1 MNNLTDIAS
10 ENQRQ
15 WKSIN
20 SLAAEVKTLSGTVDA
35 QNNINADLVA
45 LLKKALSYEFYVILI
60 LIAAIVYGAIGREG
74 LFAVRQSLPIPQR
87 QQDDA
92 ETTMA
97 QPIAPPPDNRL
108 HTTTPTPLQT

>member
-20 SLAAEVKTLSGTVDA
+20 SLAAEVKSLSGTVEA
-35 QNNINADLVA
+35 QNQINSDLVA

-60 LIAAIVYGAIGREG
+60 LIAALVYGAIGKEG

-87 QQDDA
+87 QGDDA

-97 QPIAPPPDNRL
+97 QPIAPPPDNRF
-108 HTTTPTPLQT
+108 HVS

>member
-20 SLAAEVKTLSGTVDA
+20 SLAAEVKSLSGTVEA
-35 QNNINADLVA
+35 QNQINSDLVA
-45 LLKKALSYEFYVILI
+45 LLKKALSYEFYVIVA
-60 LIAAIVYGAIGREG
+60 LIAALIYGAVGKEG

-87 QQDDA
+87 DGDD
-92 ETTMA
+92 TTMA
-97 QPIAPPPDNRL
+97 QPIAPPPDNRF
-108 HTTTPTPLQT
+108 HVT

>member
-20 SLAAEVKTLSGTVDA
+20 SLATEVKFLSGTVDA
-35 QNNINADLVA
+35 QNKIITDLVA

-60 LIAAIVYGAIGREG
+60 LIAALVYGAIGRDG

-87 QQDDA
+87 DDA
-92 ETTMA
+92 KTTMM
-97 QPIAPPPDNRL
+97 QPIAPPPDNRF
-108 HTTTPTPLQT
+108 HVS

>member
-20 SLAAEVKTLSGTVDA
+20 SLAAEVKSLSGTVEA
-35 QNNINADLVA
+35 QNKINADLVA
-45 LLKKALSYEFYVILI
+45 LLRKALSYEFYVILI
-60 LIAAIVYGAIGREG
+60 LIAAIVYGAIGKER

-87 QQDDA
+87 DDA
-92 ETTMA
+92 ETTML
-97 QPIAPPPDNRL
+97 QPIAPPPDNRF
-108 HTTTPTPLQT
+108 HVS

>member
-20 SLAAEVKTLSGTVDA
+20 SLAAEVTSLSGTVEA
-35 QNNINADLVA
+35 QNQINSDLVA
-45 LLKKALSYEFYVILI
+45 LLKKALSYEFYVIVA
-60 LIAAIVYGAIGREG
+60 LIAALIYGAVGKEG

-87 QQDDA
+87 DGDD
-92 ETTMA
+92 TTMA
-97 QPIAPPPDNRL
+97 QPIAPPPDNRF
-108 HTTTPTPLQT
+108 HVT

>member
-20 SLAAEVKTLSGTVDA
+20 ALTAEVKTLSGTVDV
-35 QNNINADLVA
+35 QNKIITDLVA
-45 LLKKALSYEFYVILI
+45 LLKKALSLEFYVILI
-60 LIAAIVYGAIGREG
+60 LIAALIYGAIGKEG

-87 QQDDA
+87 QGDD
-92 ETTMA
+92 EQTMA
-97 QPIAPPPDNRL
+97 QPIAPPPDNRF
-108 HTTTPTPLQT
+108 HVS

>member
-1 MNNLTDIAS
+1 VNNLTDIAS

-20 SLAAEVKTLSGTVDA
+20 SLAAEVKSLSGTVEA
-35 QNNINADLVA
+35 QNQINSDLVA

-60 LIAAIVYGAIGREG
+60 LIAALVYGAIGKEG

-87 QQDDA
+87 QGDDA

-97 QPIAPPPDNRL
+97 QPIAPPPDNRF
-108 HTTTPTPLQT
+108 HVS

>member
-1 MNNLTDIAS
+1 MTELTDIAS

-20 SLAAEVKTLSGTVDA
+20 ALAAEVKTLSGTVEA
-35 QNNINADLVA
+35 QNETNKE
-45 LLKKALSYEFYVILI
+45 LLKLIKKALSYEFYVILI
-60 LIAAIVYGAIGREG
+60 LIGAIVYGAIGKEG

-87 QQDDA
+87 QGDDA
-92 ETTMA
+92 ETTMV

-108 HTTTPTPLQT
+108 HATTPTPLQA

>member
-20 SLAAEVKTLSGTVDA
+20 DLTAEVKTLSGTVGA
-35 QNNINADLVA
+35 QNEIISELVA
-45 LLKKALSYEFYVILI
+45 LLKKALSFEFYVILI
-60 LIAAIVYGAIGREG
+60 LIAALVYGAVGKEG

-87 QQDDA
+87 EADTAFD
-92 ETTMA
+92 
-97 QPIAPPPDNRL
+97 QPIAPPPDNRI
-108 HTTTPTPLQT
+108 HVT

>member
-15 WKSIN
+15 WKSIS
-20 SLAAEVKTLSGTVDA
+20 SLAAEVKTLSGTVEA

-60 LIAAIVYGAIGREG
+60 LIAALVYGAIGKEG
-74 LFAVRQSLPIPQR
+74 LFAVRQTIPIPQR
-87 QQDDA
+87 DDA

-97 QPIAPPPDNRL
+97 QPIAPPPDNRF
-108 HTTTPTPLQT
+108 HVT

>member
-20 SLAAEVKTLSGTVDA
+20 ALTAEVKSLSGTVGA
-35 QNNINADLVA
+35 QNKINADLVA

-60 LIAAIVYGAIGREG
+60 LIAALVYGAIGKEG

-87 QQDDA
+87 QQDDS
-92 ETTMA
+92 ETSMA
-97 QPIAPPPDNRL
+97 QPIAPPPDNRF
-108 HTTTPTPLQT
+108 HVT

>member
-20 SLAAEVKTLSGTVDA
+20 SLAAEVKSLSGTVDA
-35 QNNINADLVA
+35 QNKIITDLVA
-45 LLKKALSYEFYVILI
+45 LLKKALSLEFYVILI
-60 LIAAIVYGAIGREG
+60 LIAALVYGAIGKEG

-87 QQDDA
+87 QGDGD

-97 QPIAPPPDNRL
+97 QPIAPPPDNRFHVL
-108 HTTTPTPLQT
+108 

>member
-20 SLAAEVKTLSGTVDA
+20 SLAAEVKSLSGSVEA
-35 QNNINADLVA
+35 QNKINSDLVA
-45 LLKKALSYEFYVILI
+45 LLRKALSYEFYVILI
-60 LIAAIVYGAIGREG
+60 LIAALVYGAVGKEG

-87 QQDDA
+87 QQDDS
-92 ETTMA
+92 ETSMA
-97 QPIAPPPDNRL
+97 QPIAPPPDNRF
-108 HTTTPTPLQT
+108 HVS

>member
-20 SLAAEVKTLSGTVDA
+20 ALTAEVKSLSGTVEA
-35 QNNINADLVA
+35 QNQINSDLVA

-60 LIAAIVYGAIGREG
+60 LIAALAYGAIGKEG

-87 QQDDA
+87 GDA

-97 QPIAPPPDNRL
+97 QPIAPPPDNRF
-108 HTTTPTPLQT
+108 HVS

>member
-20 SLAAEVKTLSGTVDA
+20 ALVAEVKSLSGTVEA
-35 QNNINADLVA
+35 QNKINSDLVT
-45 LLKKALSYEFYVILI
+45 LLRKALSYEFYVILI
-60 LIAAIVYGAIGREG
+60 LIAALVYGAIGKEG

-87 QQDDA
+87 DDGDT
-92 ETTMA
+92 TTMA
-97 QPIAPPPDNRL
+97 QPIAPPPDNRF
-108 HTTTPTPLQT
+108 HAATTPTHT